1 MQEEVDI
8 VKIPEDQLR
17 ILRNVLGE
25 RIYFFYSD
33 KLQVERVEDSY
44 VFWSNGFALALSTI
58 TQAPGKLRTYINIS
72 ADYRT
77 CSKEASTYYE
87 FEINVSNA
95 PLWQEGSLQFGKLSS
110 LKVFSDPIL
119 MIEIYQNSN
128 KTAEKAR
135 LHDCAMVFYSQSNK
149 YMLQARQELVGGV
162 NVMLNDAL
170 IEDRIKGL
178 KLRHTLV

>member
-8 VKIPEDQLR
+8 VKIPDDQIR

-44 VFWSNGFALALSTI
+44 VFWSNGFSLALSTI

-77 CSKEASTYYE
+77 CPKEASTYYE
-87 FEINVSNA
+87 FEVNVSNA

-110 LKVFSDPIL
+110 LKIFSDPIL
-119 MIEIYQNSN
+119 MIEIYQNCN
-128 KTAEKAR
+128 KAGEKGR
-135 LHDCAMVFYSQSNK
+135 LHDCALVFYSQSNK

-162 NVMLNDAL
+162 NIMLHDAL
-170 IEDRIKGL
+170 IEARIKDL

>member
-8 VKIPEDQLR
+8 VRIPEDQLR

-33 KLQVERVEDSY
+33 KLQVEPVGGSY

-77 CSKEASTYYE
+77 CPREASTYYE

-110 LKVFSDPIL
+110 LKIFSDPIL
-119 MIEIYQNSN
+119 MIEIYQNCN
-128 KTAEKAR
+128 KAGERGR
-135 LHDCAMVFYSQSNK
+135 LHDCAMVFYSQSSK

-162 NVMLNDAL
+162 NIMLNDAL
-170 IEDRIKGL
+170 IETRIKEL